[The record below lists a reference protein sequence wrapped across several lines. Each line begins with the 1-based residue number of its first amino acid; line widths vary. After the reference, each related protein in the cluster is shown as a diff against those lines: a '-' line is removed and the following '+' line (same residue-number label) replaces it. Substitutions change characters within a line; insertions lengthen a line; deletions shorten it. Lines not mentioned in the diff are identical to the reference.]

1 MYGIFY
7 FRKEITGLKTIA
19 ITNQKGGV
27 AKTTTSWSVGVGL
40 HKKGNKVLLVD
51 LDAQTNLS
59 FTAKVDLL
67 NLEHTLY
74 DCFNGKAKINDC
86 IITIDSGLDII
97 VGGIDLASADRDF
110 NKLGRERMLKKALEP
125 ISNDYDFCIIDTPPT
140 LGVLNEN
147 ALTVSDSII
156 IPMQAEI
163 YALQGINQLYGF
175 IEDIREISNPGL
187 QIEGIL
193 ITRVN
198 ENTNLYKDMRT
209 QFENVAE
216 RMGTKVFNTFI
227 HSTVAVGEVALQ
239 RSNLFDEMPN
249 ATATKDYKAFIEEL
263 LQD

>member
-1 MYGIFY
+1 M
-7 FRKEITGLKTIA
+7 KTIA

-125 ISNDYDFCIIDTPPT
+125 ISNDYDFCIIDIGIFGTT
-140 LGVLNEN
+140 IFLCSSKNFSISKL
-147 ALTVSDSII
+147 SDNNSSIFLK
-156 IPMQAEI
+156 P
-163 YALQGINQLYGF
+163 LYGSIPTELKKSLNF
-175 IEDIREISNPGL
+175 IPSVSMYPFSIHN
-187 QIEGIL
+187 
-193 ITRVN
+193 
-198 ENTNLYKDMRT
+198 
-209 QFENVAE
+209 A
-216 RMGTKVFNTFI
+216 GT
-227 HSTVAVGEVALQ
+227 S
-239 RSNLFDEMPN
+239 
-249 ATATKDYKAFIEEL
+249 
-263 LQD
+263 